1 MMYAYVSKF
10 LCLLMISLLLLLL
23 CVDAF
28 HFVTT
33 TTTTR
38 TRQQLQ
44 RDLVVVLLS
53 RRSDNGGVDSSSM
66 APLSLSAAAPLRS
79 VTSLPKRKKKRK
91 TPKTNKSNNN
101 KNKGQP
107 MTEQELADHVSS
119 LYIHGPGGV
128 LRPRRTAQH
137 QRQQQQEEEDLQQH
151 EFESSSTRNLDRYPA
166 LLLNADYKPM
176 SYLPLSLW
184 NWQEAVKAV
193 FNGKVTVVDVY
204 PGVTIRA
211 ANIEVPLPA
220 VIALTEYVPQ
230 FQQTPAFTKRN
241 VFLRDEYRC
250 QYCNDLFHTREL
262 SLDHV
267 VPRCK
272 GGGLHWENAVTC
284 CRKCN
289 GAKGSMDL
297 VDIRRQLG
305 MRLLRPPRTPTQ
317 YELAATAS
325 RMLPRRVHPT
335 WEPFLG
341 TQNKQKQQQQ
351 QQQQQQL
358 FIHNNNNHNNQR

>member
-1 MMYAYVSKF
+1 
-10 LCLLMISLLLLLL
+10 
-23 CVDAF
+23 
-28 HFVTT
+28 
-33 TTTTR
+33 
-38 TRQQLQ
+38 
-44 RDLVVVLLS
+44 
-53 RRSDNGGVDSSSM
+53 
-66 APLSLSAAAPLRS
+66 
-79 VTSLPKRKKKRK
+79 
-91 TPKTNKSNNN
+91 
-101 KNKGQP
+101 
-107 MTEQELADHVSS
+107 
-119 LYIHGPGGV
+119 
-128 LRPRRTAQH
+128 
-137 QRQQQQEEEDLQQH
+137 
-151 EFESSSTRNLDRYPA
+151 
-166 LLLNADYKPM
+166 M

-211 ANIEVPLPA
+211 ASIEVPLPA

-230 FQQTPAFTKRN
+230 YHQTPAFTKRN

-297 VDIRRQLG
+297 VDIRKQLG

-341 TQNKQKQQQQ
+341 THLKQKKKQQQQ
-351 QQQQQQL
+351 QQQQQETAVREEE
-358 FIHNNNNHNNQR
+358 I